1 MTTRMA
7 EMIIK
12 DYIADLPEPNC
23 RCRFRRAHFSQ
34 RSYSIWAAEEVL
46 RTIRKRKDVSP
57 IYAVEEFVN
66 RMEYFACK
74 RPSTSYIF
82 SVAYDIGIDILDILI
97 AAN

>member
-97 AAN
+97 AVN

>member
-12 DYIADLPEPNC
+12 DYITDLPEPNY
-23 RCRFRRAHFSQ
+23 RCRFKRAYFSQ

-46 RTIRKRKDVSP
+46 RTIRKRNDVSP
-57 IYAVEEFVN
+57 IYTVEEFVN

-82 SVAYDIGIDILDILI
+82 SVAYDIGVDILDILM
-97 AAN
+97 AAD